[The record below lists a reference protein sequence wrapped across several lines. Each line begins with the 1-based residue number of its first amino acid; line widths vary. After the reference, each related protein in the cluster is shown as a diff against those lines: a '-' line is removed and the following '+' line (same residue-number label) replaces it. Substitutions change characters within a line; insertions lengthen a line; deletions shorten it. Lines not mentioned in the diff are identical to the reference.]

1 MVQIES
7 WRKQALADQRD
18 QPYMAEIKQYLI
30 QRKQAWAI
38 VYPEV
43 KNIFAAFDHSSWD
56 NTRVVILWQDP
67 YHGPGQAHGLSFSV
81 QAWVATPPSLVNIY
95 KQIQSEYPD
104 FTYDNGD
111 LTHWADQGVL
121 LLNSL
126 LTVEDGRPLSHSQI
140 GRQALTDA
148 AIKAL
153 SNHKEHVVFM
163 LWGKFAQ
170 SKASLIDQSKHL
182 VLQAAHPSPFS
193 AYNGFFGCN
202 HFTQCNEYLRSHGLE
217 QIQR

>member
-1 MVQIES
+1 MIQIES
-7 WRKQALADQRD
+7 WRKQALSDQRD
-18 QPYMAEIKQYLI
+18 QPYLWDIRQYLI
-30 QRKQAWAI
+30 ERKQAGTVI
-38 VYPEV
+38 YPES
-43 KNIFAAFDHSSWD
+43 KNILAAFDHSSRGS
-56 NTRVVILWQDP
+56 TRVVILGQDP

-81 QAWVATPPSLVNIY
+81 QVWTNPPPSLVNIY

-104 FTYDNGD
+104 FTYTNGD

-126 LTVEDGRPLSHSQI
+126 LTVEDGRPLSHAQI
-140 GRQALTDA
+140 WWQKLTDA
-148 AIKAL
+148 AIQAL
-153 SNHKEHVVFM
+153 SDHKEHVVFM

-170 SKASLIDQSKHL
+170 SKAALIDQSKHL

-202 HFTQCNEYLRSHGLE
+202 HFTQCNEYLRKNGLKE
-217 QIQR
+217 IRW